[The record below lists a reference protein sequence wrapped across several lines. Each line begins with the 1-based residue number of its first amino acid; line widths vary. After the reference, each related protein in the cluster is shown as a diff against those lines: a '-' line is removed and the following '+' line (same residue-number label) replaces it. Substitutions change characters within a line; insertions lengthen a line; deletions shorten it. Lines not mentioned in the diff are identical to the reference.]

1 MKKKKLRVHSLLI
14 FALAMMFTTLT
25 TVAGYQAVSVQEEPT
40 LSPVLGFENSS
51 GARHILLDA
60 EDFSETGKAITV
72 IAPDRVVEQQDLVPA
87 PGILSEWSE
96 LIATTLLVQSG
107 NNELDNAIVSM
118 SSYKFASEK
127 TARNQLENINTLLE
141 REGVQISHDASL
153 LDDVSKD
160 LLAEQST
167 SWQVQTGKDDEG
179 LLAYFLWIQLDHYV
193 IETYIA
199 VEERSEQYGQQLL
212 RHLIQQVFTK
222 EAVDVGMVPDAENPD
237 TFNAARSWLTATAN
251 SSLERS
257 GLHLLA
263 VWNLGSGNNQHYI
276 GPGGDAATC
285 GSSHGCI
292 GSWTWWMNPSYG
304 PSKLGIPK
312 TFLLLD
318 QDRWNGSNY
327 QANVWCC

>member
-1 MKKKKLRVHSLLI
+1 MKKKRLRVHSLLI

-25 TVAGYQAVSVQEEPT
+25 TAAGYQAVSAQEEPT

-60 EDFSETGKAITV
+60 RDFSEIGKAITV
-72 IAPDRVVEQQDLVPA
+72 IAPDRVAEQQDLVPA

-107 NNELDNAIVSM
+107 DNGLDNAIVSM

-127 TARNQLENINTLLE
+127 TVRNQLENINTLLE

-153 LDDVSKD
+153 LDDASRD

-167 SWQVQTGKDDEG
+167 SWQVQTGKDDED
-179 LLAYFLWIQLDHYV
+179 LLAYFLWIQLDNYV

-199 VEERSEQYGQQLL
+199 VEERSEQYGQQIL

-222 EAVDVGMVPDAENPD
+222 EAVDVGMVPDAEKPD
-237 TFNAARSWLTATAN
+237 TSNAARSWLTATAN
-251 SSLERS
+251 SSLEQS
-257 GLHLLA
+257 GIHFLA